1 MRALRRLVYWL
12 PALVWMGMIFFGST
26 DVLSGSRTS
35 RFIAPVVRWLFPG
48 ISEERVDRIVFV
60 VRKCAHV
67 SEYGVLAVLVLAG
80 MGGTF
85 RPVPRE
91 WSWPRAGGALLVC
104 AAYAVTD
111 EVHQSFVPSRFG
123 DPVDVL
129 IDTAGAGVGLLVLWT
144 LTRLRLKRALGR
156 ETGLGP
162 APAGPVPAG
171 PVRELPPRP

>member
-48 ISEERVDRIVFV
+48 ISEEQVDRIVFV
-60 VRKCAHV
+60 VRKGAHV
-67 SEYGVLAVLVLAG
+67 SEYGLLAVLVLAG

-91 WSWPRAGGALLVC
+91 WFWPRAGGALLVC
-104 AAYAVTD
+104 VAYAVTD
-111 EVHQSFVPSRFG
+111 EVHQAFVPSRFG

-129 IDTAGAGVGLLVLWT
+129 IDTAGAGAGLLAVWVLARW
-144 LTRLRLKRALGR
+144 RQKRALGR
-156 ETGLGP
+156 ETAPGP
-162 APAGPVPAG
+162 VSAGPVPASV
-171 PVRELPPRP
+171 VRELPPRP